1 MNDAQFTPTA
11 ENAQAVRSNASM
23 DSLLGD
29 ALTSDYPID
38 APKVP
43 ATKRSLVF
51 AAACATV
58 VTMVLG
64 IALTQN
70 QAQSQQNSATRLAL
84 LDRVKLSDSRV
95 GGLEKQVA
103 IAQYDLQAAEKA
115 KLAGTSLGKAAQKK
129 LERLRFAAGF
139 TDVVGNGVRVTVQ
152 DGALDPNLDPGAPQP
167 GRILD
172 RDLQMIANGLWQAGA
187 SAMSINNRRLT
198 ANSAI
203 RAAGEAIL
211 VDYRPLSPPYVLVA
225 IAPDSDALAGKFRE
239 NQAGLLLEQL
249 ARQYSVVWSLETI
262 GRTKIL
268 AATTSLGGK

>member
-1 MNDAQFTPTA
+1 MSEESEVRLSP
-11 ENAQAVRSNASM
+11 NAQPPRSSASL
-23 DSLLGD
+23 DSLLAD
-29 ALTSDYPID
+29 ALTSDYPIN

-51 AAACATV
+51 AAACATL

-64 IALTQN
+64 VALTQN
-70 QAQSQQNSATRLAL
+70 KAQSQQNSATRVAL
-84 LDRVKLSDSRV
+84 LDRVKSSDSRV
-95 GGLEKQVA
+95 EALEKLVA
-103 IAQYDLQAAEKA
+103 SAQYDLQAAEKA
-115 KLAGTSLGKAAQKK
+115 QLAGTSLGKAAQKK

-139 TDVVGNGVRVTVQ
+139 TDVVGNGVRVSVQ
-152 DGALDPNLDPGAPQP
+152 DGADDLTLEPGAAQP

-187 SAMSINNRRLT
+187 SAVSINNRRLT
-198 ANSAI
+198 ATSAI

-211 VDYRPLSPPYVLVA
+211 VDYRPLNPPFVIVA
-225 IAPDSDALAGKFRE
+225 IAPDADALAGKFRE

-249 ARQYSVVWSLETI
+249 ARQYSVVWTLETI
-262 GRTKIL
+262 GQTKIL

>member
-1 MNDAQFTPTA
+1 MSEESEVRLSP
-11 ENAQAVRSNASM
+11 NAQPPRSSASL
-23 DSLLGD
+23 DSLLAD
-29 ALTSDYPID
+29 ALTSDYPIN

-51 AAACATV
+51 AAACATL

-64 IALTQN
+64 VALTQN
-70 QAQSQQNSATRLAL
+70 KAQSQQNSATRVAL
-84 LDRVKLSDSRV
+84 VDRVKSSDSRV
-95 GGLEKQVA
+95 EALEKLVA
-103 IAQYDLQAAEKA
+103 SAQYDLQAAEKA
-115 KLAGTSLGKAAQKK
+115 QLAGTSLGKAAQKK

-139 TDVVGNGVRVTVQ
+139 TDVVGNGVRVSVQ
-152 DGALDPNLDPGAPQP
+152 DGADDLTLEPGAAQP

-187 SAMSINNRRLT
+187 TAVSINNRRLT
-198 ANSAI
+198 ATSAI

-211 VDYRPLSPPYVLVA
+211 VDYRPLNPPFVIVA
-225 IAPDSDALAGKFRE
+225 IAPDADALAGKFRE

-249 ARQYSVVWSLETI
+249 ARQYSVVWTLETI
-262 GRTKIL
+262 GQTKIL

>member
-1 MNDAQFTPTA
+1 MSNSEMNS
-11 ENAQAVRSNASM
+11 EINAREAPRTSASL
-23 DSLLGD
+23 DSLLAD

-38 APKVP
+38 APRVP

-70 QAQSQQNSATRLAL
+70 KDQSQQNSATRVAL
-84 LDRVKLSDSRV
+84 LDRVKASDSRV
-95 GGLEKQVA
+95 GSLEKLVA
-103 IAQYDLQAAEKA
+103 TAQYDLQAAEKA
-115 KLAGTSLGKAAQKK
+115 KLAGTSLGQAAQKK

-139 TDVVGNGVRVTVQ
+139 TDVVGNGVRVSVQ
-152 DGALDPNLDPGAPQP
+152 DGVDDLTLEPGAAQP

-187 SAMSINNRRLT
+187 TAVSINNRRLT

-211 VDYRPLSPPYVLVA
+211 VDYRPLNPPYIVLA
-225 IAPDSDALAGKFRE
+225 IGPDADALAGKFRE

-262 GRTKIL
+262 GQTKIM